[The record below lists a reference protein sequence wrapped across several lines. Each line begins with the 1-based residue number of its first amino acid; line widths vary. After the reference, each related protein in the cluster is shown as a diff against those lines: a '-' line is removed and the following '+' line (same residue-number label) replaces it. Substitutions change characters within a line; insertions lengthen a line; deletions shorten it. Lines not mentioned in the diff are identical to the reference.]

1 MSAQTKTLPGHPSS
15 KRESRSSENAGLRFE
30 IRASLHLS
38 FARRYLLPQKARMA
52 KAHTATTMSQL
63 LSELD
68 DELLMLRVGRGDEAS
83 LSALIERWQTPMLNF
98 FYRSI
103 NDYGIA
109 EELTQTVFVRLYRAA
124 PRYETSAKFSTY
136 IFHIARRLLINEF
149 HKRNRRP
156 ADVTD
161 PAELHAVDTGTT
173 GRDINELEEIF
184 QQGLVDLPESQRTA
198 ILLLKQQE
206 LSYAEI
212 ATIMHSSESAVKTWI
227 FRARQHLKQVLK
239 TVV

>member
-1 MSAQTKTLPGHPSS
+1 MPA
-15 KRESRSSENAGLRFE
+15 
-30 IRASLHLS
+30 
-38 FARRYLLPQKARMA
+38 
-52 KAHTATTMSQL
+52 ATTASTMSEP

-68 DELLMLRVGRGDEAS
+68 DERLMLRVGRGDEAS
-83 LSALIERWQTPMLNF
+83 LAVLIERWQTPMLNF
-98 FYRSI
+98 FYRSMK
-103 NDYGIA
+103 DYGLA
-109 EELTQTVFVRLYRAA
+109 EDLTQTVFIRLYRAA
-124 PRYETSAKFSTY
+124 GRYKTSAKFSTY

-161 PAELHAVDTGTT
+161 PTGLHAVATGTT
-173 GRDINELEEIF
+173 ERELNELEEIF
-184 QQGLVDLPESQRTA
+184 QQGLGELPESQRTA

-212 ATIMHSSESAVKTWI
+212 AEIMNSSESAVKTWI